1 MKNATTGGK
10 TPDANEAAKEARDL
24 TLGHEDRALTIPN
37 VWSQPPVDVEPQKL
51 VSQWSV
57 HRATPKNG
65 QASVRF
71 DLHFVGRDLRDWS
84 GCVSSKIVSFDP
96 KTMRGTT
103 RSGRVYQLVGMPGHC
118 SDGDY
123 VLGNWAH
130 CNDVDVEDVTEEFMK
145 TNGLTREGIQR
156 IEGVERLALRVFGT
170 GKQAR
175 RWLDTFNAALGA
187 PPASMLD
194 TPEGRDEVRKVLAA
208 IETGGAV

>member
-10 TPDANEAAKEARDL
+10 PPDTNEAATEAKDP
-24 TLGHEDRALTIPN
+24 TLGRENRALTIPN
-37 VWSQPPVDVEPQKL
+37 VWSQPPVDVEPQKR
-51 VSQWSV
+51 VSTWSI
-57 HRATPKNG
+57 HRATPKDG
-65 QASVRF
+65 QPSVRF

-84 GCVSSKIVSFDP
+84 GCVSSKIVLFDP

-103 RSGRVYQLVGMPGHC
+103 RSGRVYELVGMPEHC

-130 CNDVDVEDVTEEFMK
+130 RNDVEVEDVTEEFMK
-145 TNGLTREGIQR
+145 TYGLTREGIQR
-156 IEGVERLALRVFGT
+156 IEEIERLALRVFGT

-175 RWLDTFNAALGA
+175 RWLDTFNLALGA

-194 TPEGRDEVRKVLAA
+194 TPEGREEVRKVLAA
-208 IETGGAV
+208 IETGGTA